1 VTPIGSAAIAL
12 GFAVFANFQGA
23 YLKDSSDEIEYLDQQ
38 ASLHTGGCSG
48 RCQYQMWMD
57 RYPSI
62 VLGES
67 YNGDDPMNQAL
78 REFDPQFENPQAR
91 ECAHLRLELRPWN
104 NRPGRGGFMPGPQPG
119 CKDDGVTVDYPPIW
133 AQPEKHRPSKA
144 LGKNEMPKLLIPD
157 NWTFPYISYLPKL
170 PYVIG
175 LTDSTKEGIN
185 VPTYPHPE
193 VAEAESVPL
202 ATPLP

>member
-1 VTPIGSAAIAL
+1 MTPIGSAAIAL

-91 ECAHLRLELRPWN
+91 EWHTSVLNCVL
-104 NRPGRGGFMPGPQPG
+104 G
-119 CKDDGVTVDYPPIW
+119 II
-133 AQPEKHRPSKA
+133 A
-144 LGKNEMPKLLIPD
+144 L
-157 NWTFPYISYLPKL
+157 
-170 PYVIG
+170 
-175 LTDSTKEGIN
+175 
-185 VPTYPHPE
+185 
-193 VAEAESVPL
+193 VAEVLWLDLNQDVRTMA
-202 ATPLP
+202 